1 MPQVNDVLKG
11 EMSAEHTVGKS
22 SSRATL
28 DVEGNWMRTS
38 TCMAVGSSLLV
49 GAQGD
54 FVVGAPKVCFSVLIW
69 CGMSSVAGGFPTQMY
84 SWHGGGVVFFIAQSN
99 YPSRNITGHTW

>member
-1 MPQVNDVLKG
+1 MPFIGHPDNAVDANNQYVTTLRNPRAQQVNDVLKG
-11 EMSAEHTVGKS
+11 EVSMEHTVGKS

-38 TCMAVGSSLLV
+38 SCVAVGSSLLV

-54 FVVGAPKVCFSVLIW
+54 FIVGAPKVRVL
-69 CGMSSVAGGFPTQMY
+69 CVA
-84 SWHGGGVVFFIAQSN
+84 V
-99 YPSRNITGHTW
+99 

>member
-1 MPQVNDVLKG
+1 MLTMKTHPSRTVRNARAKQVNDVLKG
-11 EMSAEHTVGKS
+11 EVSMEHTVGKS

-38 TCMAVGSSLLV
+38 TCMAVGSSLLL

-54 FVVGAPKVCFSVLIW
+54 FIVGAPKVCSV
-69 CGMSSVAGGFPTQMY
+69 CVAG
-84 SWHGGGVVFFIAQSN
+84 
-99 YPSRNITGHTW
+99 